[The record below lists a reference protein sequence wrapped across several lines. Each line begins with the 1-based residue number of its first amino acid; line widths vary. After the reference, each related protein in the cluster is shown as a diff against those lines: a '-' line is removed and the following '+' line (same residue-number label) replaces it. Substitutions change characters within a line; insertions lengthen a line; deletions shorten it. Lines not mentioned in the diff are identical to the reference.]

1 MSYHSPS
8 FLEER
13 AEKSALVRFS
23 AAKVGLF
30 FQKSNF
36 SELKSAKNGVR
47 NSQFTTDAIQSLNY
61 FLTLPLLRRYSP

>member
-36 SELKSAKNGVR
+36 SELKSAKKTAYGTR
-47 NSQFTTDAIQSLNY
+47 NSQRTQYNH
-61 FLTLPLLRRYSP
+61 